1 MTANLPA
8 LLRRAASVTSVA
20 LVISLVACGGSES
33 PANSGASSTSTS
45 SATSGAESGNS
56 ENIQGGLT
64 ANQIR
69 HVIQENIGDIQ
80 RCYEQ
85 GLVRDPTLEG
95 RVSVSFVIGPN
106 GAVVGSSFVDDSL
119 GDSTAAECMAAAVR
133 TWTFPRP
140 DPSGPVSVRFPF
152 NLRQSPAR

>member
-8 LLRRAASVTSVA
+8 LRRAAGVTSVA
-20 LVISLVACGGSES
+20 LVVSLVACGGSES
-33 PANSGASSTSTS
+33 PANRGASSTS

-95 RVSVSFVIGPN
+95 RVTVSFVIGPN
-106 GAVVGSSFVDDSL
+106 GAVVASSFVDDSL
-119 GDSTAAECMAAAVR
+119 GDTAAAGCMAAAVR

-152 NLRQSPAR
+152 NVRQSPAQ